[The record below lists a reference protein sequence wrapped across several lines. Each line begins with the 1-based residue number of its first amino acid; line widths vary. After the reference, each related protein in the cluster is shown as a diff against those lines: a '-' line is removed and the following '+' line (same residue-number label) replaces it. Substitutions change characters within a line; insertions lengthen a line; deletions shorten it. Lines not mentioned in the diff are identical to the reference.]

1 MYSAN
6 ESEDYNS
13 LIYLLISSA
22 KFWLIIIIFVIV
34 FHIHMY
40 HSCGLVSDCYYQQLV
55 ITLMMM
61 S

>member
-34 FHIHMY
+34 FHRMY
-40 HSCGLVSDCYYQQLV
+40 HSHSLASGCY
-55 ITLMMM
+55 
-61 S
+61 